1 MKDQEFIL
9 AAKEIL
15 TKNHVNAT
23 VCSTPENLHLGA
35 YSYVNR
41 SRLLEISKEILKLEG
56 YTIREEVKRS
66 PRPRAAADA

>member
-15 TKNHVNAT
+15 AKNHIDAT
-23 VCSTPENLHLGA
+23 VCGTPDTLYLGT